1 VALEPPGSG
10 IYRRVDVSA
19 LGCLIVVACVVGG
32 ILIGWVIVGALNV
45 AGVGQ
50 ILICF
55 AAIFVLSWF
64 VLGALFITKRS
75 TTRH

>member
-1 VALEPPGSG
+1 M
-10 IYRRVDVSA
+10 
-19 LGCLIVVACVVGG
+19 
-32 ILIGWVIVGALNV
+32 IGWVIAGALNV

-50 ILICF
+50 ILISS

-64 VLGALFITKRS
+64 VLGALLITKRS